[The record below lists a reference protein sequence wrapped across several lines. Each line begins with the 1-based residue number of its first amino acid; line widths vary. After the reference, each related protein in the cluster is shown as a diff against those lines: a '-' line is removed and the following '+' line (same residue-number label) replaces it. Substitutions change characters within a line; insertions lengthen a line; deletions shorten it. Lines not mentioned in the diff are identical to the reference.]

1 MNVLHPLATEQL
13 HAELREEQKDW
24 RSMPLNAPY
33 EIKIDMRT
41 FYYPGGRETK
51 SRINR
56 ALAARL
62 RNARPESGR

>member
-1 MNVLHPLATEQL
+1 MNVLRPPAAERPR
-13 HAELREEQKDW
+13 AELGEEQKSW
-24 RSMPLNAPY
+24 QLMPLEAPY
-33 EIKIDMRT
+33 EIKTGMRT